1 METNVINKNYWQ
13 IVNDI
18 AQRIKLVR
26 QECGLN
32 QGKIATHLGQS
43 QSYIS
48 KIECGK
54 QPITAAELKLLAD
67 FYKRPISDFF
77 D

>member
-1 METNVINKNYWQ
+1 MKPNIINKNYSQ
-13 IVNDI
+13 IVSDI
-18 AQRIKLVR
+18 AQRIKLAR
-26 QECGLN
+26 QERGIN
-32 QGKIATHLGQS
+32 QGNVATHLGQS

-48 KIECGK
+48 KIESGQ

-67 FYKRPISDFF
+67 FYKRPITDFF